1 MNNFKIGNLRVDRE
15 SPAIIIA
22 EAAVE
27 HLGNLHAAKRMADA
41 ALECG
46 ADVIKYQM
54 HLPEHE
60 MLKGRI
66 KFWGG
71 SLDEILENYNLSVEG
86 HKELI
91 QYCETI
97 GIQYLCTPF
106 CPEAVKI
113 LDDLGVVGFKTGSG
127 ELTNF
132 PLMEEISKTGKPV
145 IVSSGMSTEDEI
157 ENTVNFL
164 KQRDV
169 DFAIT
174 HCTSIYPS
182 PYSAINLRYIKT
194 LQEKFK
200 VHSGHSDHTPTMWTA
215 IGAVSYGAKIIEKHF
230 TLSKSLKG
238 PDFEVSLE
246 PNDFKTMVKAIRA
259 VEAATGTGK
268 KEILKDEKVVREWA
282 HHSIVTIKNVEKGD
296 VFSFENLSVKRP
308 GDGLPSSMLPKILGK
323 IAVKDVHVDKQL
335 TLEDVF

>member
-1 MNNFKIGNLRVDRE
+1 MSNFKIGSLNVDLE

-27 HLGNLHAAKRMADA
+27 HLGNLHTAKRMADV

-71 SLDEILENYNLSVEG
+71 SLDEILENYNLSVEE

-91 QYCETI
+91 QYCESI

-132 PLMEEISKTGKPV
+132 PLMEEISKTGKPA
-145 IVSSGMSTEDEI
+145 IISSGMSTEDEI
-157 ENTVNFL
+157 EDTVNFL
-164 KQRDV
+164 KQRNV

-215 IGAVSYGAKIIEKHF
+215 IGAIAYGARVIEKHF

-246 PNDFKTMVKAIRA
+246 PNEFKTMVEAIRA
-259 VEAATGTGK
+259 VESAAGTGE
-268 KEILKDEKVVREWA
+268 KEMLEDEEVVRGWA
-282 HHSIVTIKNVEKGD
+282 HHSIVTIKNVGKGEIL
-296 VFSFENLSVKRP
+296 SLENLGVKRP
-308 GDGLPSSMLPKILGK
+308 GGGLPSSMLPKI
-323 IAVKDVHVDKQL
+323 INRAAARDIYADEQL
-335 TLEDVF
+335 DIHDII

>member
-27 HLGNLHAAKRMADA
+27 HLGNLHAAKRMADS

-157 ENTVNFL
+157 EDTVNFL